1 VLPRLRRHLS
11 YANVTATLA
20 LFVALGGGAYAATQL
35 PANSVGTKQ
44 LKDRAVTPVKLAP
57 RTTKM
62 LGVHAYAYVHVL
74 GLPHPALDKARTKG
88 FASVTSPD
96 PGVFCLK
103 PSPGIKVGTS
113 APAVTAVWNSG
124 VIERVSA
131 QLETDL
137 HKCATGQLEV
147 YTYLDRYDNAN
158 PNPSNAND
166 FTVVLP

>member
-1 VLPRLRRHLS
+1 M
-11 YANVTATLA
+11 AATLA

-35 PANSVGTKQ
+35 PPKSVGTKQ

-57 RTTKM
+57 KTTKM
-62 LGVHAYAYVHVL
+62 LGVHAYAYVHVA

-88 FASVTSPD
+88 FASVTSPEQ
-96 PGVFCLK
+96 GVFCLK
-103 PSPGIKVGTS
+103 PSPGVKVGTS

-124 VIERVSA
+124 VIDRVSA

-137 HKCATGQLEV
+137 HKCTVGQLEI
-147 YTYLDRYDNAN
+147 YMYLDKADDAT
-158 PNPSNAND
+158 PAPSNAND

>member
-1 VLPRLRRHLS
+1 LVPRLRRHLS
-11 YANVTATLA
+11 YANVAATLA

-35 PANSVGTKQ
+35 PPKSVGTKQ

-57 RTTKM
+57 KTTKM
-62 LGVHAYAYVHVL
+62 LGVRAYAYVHVA

-88 FASVTSPD
+88 FASVTSPFQ
-96 PGVFCLK
+96 GVFCLT
-103 PSPGIKVGTS
+103 PSPGVKVGTS
-113 APAVTAVWNSG
+113 APAVTAVWSSG
-124 VIERVSA
+124 VITRVRA

-147 YTYLDRYDNAN
+147 YTYLDQSND
-158 PNPSNAND
+158 PEPSPSNSND